1 MDSKKIIELP
11 VAQNLGETSILPV
24 SINMGSFW
32 QTFKLSISAL
42 KTYILSAA
50 RQVPTSAGGSYK
62 YLQLI
67 DGGDYQ
73 WSSPYNA
80 LNSVNV
86 EDGPLDAR
94 QGKILNDGKLDK
106 PHVLSVNG
114 DSGVQDGYLNQ
125 IVILAGND
133 RMFDLRLNISTP
145 GTIVLIKNNNSVNTS
160 IFGGATIDGVNVDL
174 GSGTPLV
181 LSGAYDKIKLINTT
195 SGWLTI

>member
-80 LNSVNV
+80 LDSVNV

-94 QGKILNDGKLDK
+94 QGKVLNDGKLDK

-114 DSGVQDGYLNQ
+114 DSGVQNGYLNQ
-125 IVILAGND
+125 IVILTGND
-133 RMFDLRLNISTP
+133 RMFDLQLNISTP

-160 IFGGATIDGVNVDL
+160 IFGGTTIDGVNVDL
-174 GSGTPLV
+174 DSGTPLV